1 MSKGVRRGEGSKD
14 YCMQGPDR
22 KKKGK
27 MGVVIRRALTGPE
40 YGGGALMVGGW
51 VFGCYG
57 VVWF

>member
-1 MSKGVRRGEGSKD
+1 
-14 YCMQGPDR
+14 MQGPDR